1 MSEHRVEGNHRDRED
16 QHDPEQASELTDV
29 IAVATVTLVAAMAAM
44 VMSAVV
50 FCVGNGVLIVW
61 VSARRVD

>member
-1 MSEHRVEGNHRDRED
+1 M
-16 QHDPEQASELTDV
+16 
-29 IAVATVTLVAAMAAM
+29 IAVASMTLVAPVAAM
-44 VMSAVV
+44 VVSAVV